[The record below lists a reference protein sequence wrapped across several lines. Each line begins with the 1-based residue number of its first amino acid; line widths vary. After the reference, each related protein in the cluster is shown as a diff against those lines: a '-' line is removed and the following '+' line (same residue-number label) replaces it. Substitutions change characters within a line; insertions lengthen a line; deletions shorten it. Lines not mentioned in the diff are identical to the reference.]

1 MSRNVGV
8 IQYDLSGRELCRYA
22 SVREAQLIYGITHIS
37 SVCRGQRNKD
47 GGFIWRYA
55 DDAGEK
61 KEVPEAETGD
71 GQAKSAGS

>member
-61 KEVPEAETGD
+61 KEVPAPKEK
-71 GQAKSAGS
+71 AKTARS

>member
-37 SVCRGQRNKD
+37 SVCRGQSNKD

-61 KEVPEAETGD
+61 KEVPAPKEK
-71 GQAKSAGS
+71 AKTARS

>member
-22 SVREAQLIYGITHIS
+22 SVRGAQLISGITHIS

-61 KEVPEAETGD
+61 KEVPAPKEK
-71 GQAKSAGS
+71 AKTARS

>member
-61 KEVPEAETGD
+61 KEVPAQKEK
-71 GQAKSAGS
+71 AKTARS

>member
-8 IQYDLSGRELCRYA
+8 IQCDLSGRVLCRYA

-61 KEVPEAETGD
+61 KEVPAQKEK
-71 GQAKSAGS
+71 AKTARS

>member
-1 MSRNVGV
+1 MSEKRSVFR
-8 IQYDLSGRELCRYA
+8 YDEHGNLLSRY
-22 SVREAQLIYGITHIS
+22 SSIKEAQALYHCTHIS

-61 KEVPEAETGD
+61 KEVPAPKEK
-71 GQAKSAGS
+71 AKTARS